1 MTSLRFQSDRY
12 ERLANNANDLIIE
25 ATLEGDFTFVSRS
38 LTRLTGYEVEEILG
52 RNALDF
58 VHPMDRARIEL
69 EMATVLAAP
78 DATVIEYRHIC
89 KDGRVIWM
97 EAQPRIAR
105 DPTSGR
111 AVLITDVIRDITDR
125 KLTSLAL
132 AESERTFSDLAKQSH
147 DVILRYSALG
157 EVTYVSPSVLTAIGI
172 PQDQF
177 LGRNVTEL
185 IYPEDLEPTW
195 TKIRNFVETAPA
207 DLNMVNEFR
216 VLDGNGVPVWVEG
229 NATKLFDSVDGQ
241 FAGIQ
246 SAIRVITERKELEQA
261 RAAVQE
267 AVDQAK
273 SDFVANISHE
283 IRTPLTAIIGYSA
296 LLAQQSDLSG
306 GTRDYAQNIDTASRM
321 LVAVVNDILDY
332 SKIEQGEMR
341 LNAEPVEIANL
352 ARETQ
357 SVFALQA
364 DQKALQ
370 LHITIGEDVPP
381 HVLVDPARL
390 RQILMNL
397 IGNGVKFTDA
407 GSVHLGLSYDHA
419 GSMLNLSVTDTGAG
433 LTQTQCE
440 ALFQRYSQANTS
452 ATRRQ
457 GGTGLG
463 LAICRGLA
471 TAMGG
476 DISVTSAVGVGS
488 RFAFSVV
495 APIAEGPDDKR
506 TNEDLLA
513 RLVGRRIL
521 IVDDN
526 PHPRRI
532 SRTILET
539 FGIEVSE
546 ASDGPTAL
554 EALGLQ
560 AVDLVLLDYR
570 MHGMDGIEVLS
581 RIRSTP
587 GPNQNVPVLAFSA
600 ELTDQNRDLFTAFNG
615 VVSKPLSA
623 ETLMMAVTG
632 ALHRG

>member
-1 MTSLRFQSDRY
+1 
-12 ERLANNANDLIIE
+12 
-25 ATLEGDFTFVSRS
+25 
-38 LTRLTGYEVEEILG
+38 
-52 RNALDF
+52 
-58 VHPMDRARIEL
+58 
-69 EMATVLAAP
+69 
-78 DATVIEYRHIC
+78 
-89 KDGRVIWM
+89 
-97 EAQPRIAR
+97 
-105 DPTSGR
+105 
-111 AVLITDVIRDITDR
+111 
-125 KLTSLAL
+125 
-132 AESERTFSDLAKQSH
+132 
-147 DVILRYSALG
+147 
-157 EVTYVSPSVLTAIGI
+157 
-172 PQDQF
+172 
-177 LGRNVTEL
+177 
-185 IYPEDLEPTW
+185 
-195 TKIRNFVETAPA
+195 
-207 DLNMVNEFR
+207 
-216 VLDGNGVPVWVEG
+216 
-229 NATKLFDSVDGQ
+229 
-241 FAGIQ
+241 
-246 SAIRVITERKELEQA
+246 
-261 RAAVQE
+261 
-267 AVDQAK
+267 
-273 SDFVANISHE
+273 
-283 IRTPLTAIIGYSA
+283 
-296 LLAQQSDLSG
+296 
-306 GTRDYAQNIDTASRM
+306 
-321 LVAVVNDILDY
+321 
-332 SKIEQGEMR
+332 
-341 LNAEPVEIANL
+341 
-352 ARETQ
+352 
-357 SVFALQA
+357 
-364 DQKALQ
+364 
-370 LHITIGEDVPP
+370 
-381 HVLVDPARL
+381 
-390 RQILMNL
+390 MNL

-433 LTQTQCE
+433 LTQSQCE

-463 LAICRGLA
+463 LAICRALA

-488 RFAFSVV
+488 RFAFSVA
-495 APIAEGPDDKR
+495 APIAEGRDDKR

-623 ETLMMAVTG
+623 ETLIMAVTG